1 MDICVIGTGYVGL
14 VTGTVFADLGNAVI
28 CADLDAAKIAQL
40 QAGRMPIYEP
50 GLEEMVTRNAE
61 DGRLIFTTD
70 IESAVRESEVIF
82 IAVGTPPRE
91 DGRADLSGVEEA
103 ARAIARGLNGYK
115 VVVNKSTV
123 PIGTGDLVRDIINR
137 HKTSDVGFDVVSNP
151 EFLREGSAI
160 SDTLQP
166 DRVVI
171 GAPNQTVAMKILELY
186 APLERPMLIT
196 DVNSAEMIKYASN
209 AFLATKISFINSIA
223 NICEAAGA
231 DVVQVMKGMGYDR
244 RIGADFL
251 QAGIGYG
258 GSCFGKDASCLY
270 HTARHFGYEF
280 EVLRAVI
287 EVNDL
292 QPKRFVGALEERLG
306 GFSGKTVGI
315 LGLAFKPNTDDM
327 RDAKSIEVIAAL
339 LAGGA
344 AVKAYDPIAVE
355 NARQIFPQITYTDN
369 AYEVAHGADAVVL
382 VTEWN
387 EFKFLNLQ
395 KLKDA
400 MRTPVFFDGRNLYDP
415 AVMLK
420 LGFDYHCV
428 GRSLK
433 LWTTGN
439 GGPVNGDRAHARR
452 AG

>member
-171 GAPNQTVAMKILELY
+171 AKFESFDAAKAFYHSPEYGKA
-186 APLERPMLIT
+186 
-196 DVNSAEMIKYASN
+196 SA
-209 AFLATKISFINSIA
+209 
-223 NICEAAGA
+223 
-231 DVVQVMKGMGYDR
+231 
-244 RIGADFL
+244 
-251 QAGIGYG
+251 
-258 GSCFGKDASCLY
+258 
-270 HTARHFGYEF
+270 ARE
-280 EVLRAVI
+280 
-287 EVNDL
+287 
-292 QPKRFVGALEERLG
+292 
-306 GFSGKTVGI
+306 
-315 LGLAFKPNTDDM
+315 
-327 RDAKSIEVIAAL
+327 
-339 LAGGA
+339 GA
-344 AVKAYDPIAVE
+344 AIMRLVCVE
-355 NARQIFPQITYTDN
+355 
-369 AYEVAHGADAVVL
+369 GL
-382 VTEWN
+382 
-387 EFKFLNLQ
+387 
-395 KLKDA
+395 
-400 MRTPVFFDGRNLYDP
+400 
-415 AVMLK
+415 
-420 LGFDYHCV
+420 
-428 GRSLK
+428 
-433 LWTTGN
+433 
-439 GGPVNGDRAHARR
+439 
-452 AG
+452 